1 MRLLLAG
8 QTTSMF
14 GDWVL
19 LLVLGIW
26 VRALGGSNSQ
36 AGAVLLA
43 IAAPS
48 LISPLFGWVVDRFR
62 RRPFLIAVN
71 LLSALMLTPLLLVHD
86 RGDISI
92 IFAVAVLYG
101 VSQTVSDGAFS
112 GLVKKLVPDELLG
125 SANGLFASAR
135 QLLRLCGP
143 LIGAG
148 LFAAYGGRVVAL
160 VDIASFLVAAGALAL
175 LPLAE
180 DRPAPE
186 RPHDAR
192 WRDEVTAGLRHIRQ
206 VPDLRRTT
214 TAFAIGLLA
223 MGSVDTA
230 LFAYIDQGLHRP
242 PTILGVLVTVQ
253 GVGVLIGALFAG
265 RLLTRLGEVAVCA
278 IGLLTFAAAL
288 GIAVTPS
295 LPLAFVAMPFSGVG
309 NTLIGVAFTTLLQRR
324 TPDLLIGRVSAAA
337 DMAIGGA
344 ATVSMALGATLIN
357 FVDYRFIFAT
367 AAVVLLAT
375 GTQLWRD
382 RRTTATAQVVPD
394 VAGQPPETVPV
405 K

>member
-1 MRLLLAG
+1 MRLLLTG

-43 IAAPS
+43 VAAPS

-71 LLSALMLTPLLLVHD
+71 LLSALMLTPLLLVRD
-86 RGDISI
+86 RGDIGI
-92 IFAVAVLYG
+92 IFVVAVLYG
-101 VSQTVSDGAFS
+101 LSQTISDGAFS
-112 GLVKKLVPDELLG
+112 GLVKKLVPDEQLG

-143 LIGAG
+143 LVGAG
-148 LFAAYGGRVVAL
+148 MFAVYGGRAVAL
-160 VDIASFLVAAGALAL
+160 VDIASFLVAAGTLAL

-180 DRPAPE
+180 DRPAPQ
-186 RPHDAR
+186 HGTH
-192 WRDEVTAGLRHIRQ
+192 WRDEMTAGLRHIRQ
-206 VPDLRRTT
+206 TPDLHRTT
-214 TAFAIGLLA
+214 TAFAISLFA
-223 MGSVDTA
+223 MGSVDTT
-230 LFAYIDQGLHRP
+230 LFAYIDEGLHRP

-265 RLLTRLGEVAVCA
+265 RLIARLGEIAVCA
-278 IGLLTFAAAL
+278 IGLLTFATAIT
-288 GIAVTPS
+288 IAITPA
-295 LPLAFVAMPFSGVG
+295 LPLAFVAMPFSGLG

-344 ATVSMALGATLIN
+344 ATASMALGATLIN
-357 FVDYRFIFAT
+357 FVDYRFVFAT

-375 GTQLWRD
+375 GTSLWHG
-382 RRTTATAQVVPD
+382 RRSPADKPAHIVCD
-394 VAGQPPETVPV
+394 VAGTTI
-405 K
+405 